1 MKIWGNM
8 PGVTPVYNNKARV
21 DKVSGSRDV
30 AGKKDELTISGQA
43 KDFATVMK
51 ALRSVPDVRESK
63 VAELSGPVQDG
74 TYKVASEGVADKL
87 IAAFSAKRV

>member
-1 MKIWGNM
+1 MKIWGNV

-21 DKVSGSRDV
+21 DSVSGSRDV

-43 KDFATVMK
+43 KDFSLVMK
-51 ALRSVPDVRESK
+51 ALKNVPDVRESK

-74 TYKVASEGVADKL
+74 TYKVSSEGVADKI
-87 IAAFSAKRV
+87 IASLSARRI